1 MERNIKDIMKELETP
16 SAVNAQFTK
25 LLNSLSGLRV
35 ISNLGSQDLSRDEL
49 IDAMIKAII
58 DHLDAEQASLYLYT
72 GTVLNCVASLNWEQF
87 SKNESSINR
96 KPQSALITENIV
108 SETAAL
114 GKVRYVSN
122 FTTKNRNLL
131 RLQTGVHEIGSLIC
145 APLILNESLTGV
157 IELTHPDPEHFG
169 SWQEHSVIIY
179 ADFMSI
185 LLNNY
190 KLMHEMQN
198 ILDLRTEEL
207 SHSLEESE
215 KLRARFEEMSII
227 DSLTKLYNR
236 RYFYTEVPAGLSRA
250 IRYNKAFSL
259 LLMDLDLFKQVN
271 DTYGHACGDKALQAL
286 SDILRRFTREGDT
299 LARLGGEEFVL
310 ALPETNSEGALKL
323 AERIRATV
331 ADNDWICDGIEM
343 NITIS
348 IGISSLGKNTENELQ
363 NIDAQLSDILREADR
378 ALYFVKQNGRNK
390 VKSFMDIP

>member
-1 MERNIKDIMKELETP
+1 MERTIKDIMKKLETP

-49 IDAMIKAII
+49 IDAMIKAILE
-58 DHLDAEQASLYLYT
+58 HLDAEQASLYICN
-72 GTVLNCVASLNWEQF
+72 GAVLNCVASLNWEQF
-87 SKNESSINR
+87 SKNASSINR

-114 GKVRYVSN
+114 GKMRYVSN
-122 FTTKNRNLL
+122 FTTRNRNLL
-131 RLQTGVHEIGSLIC
+131 HLQTGVNEVGSLIC
-145 APLILNESLTGV
+145 APLILNGSLTGV

-179 ADFMSI
+179 TDFMSI

-331 ADNDWICDGIEM
+331 ADNDWLCDGIEM

-348 IGISSLGKNTENELQ
+348 IGISSLGKTTENELQ

>member
-1 MERNIKDIMKELETP
+1 
-16 SAVNAQFTK
+16 
-25 LLNSLSGLRV
+25 
-35 ISNLGSQDLSRDEL
+35 
-49 IDAMIKAII
+49 
-58 DHLDAEQASLYLYT
+58 
-72 GTVLNCVASLNWEQF
+72 
-87 SKNESSINR
+87 
-96 KPQSALITENIV
+96 
-108 SETAAL
+108 
-114 GKVRYVSN
+114 
-122 FTTKNRNLL
+122 
-131 RLQTGVHEIGSLIC
+131 
-145 APLILNESLTGV
+145 
-157 IELTHPDPEHFG
+157 
-169 SWQEHSVIIY
+169 
-179 ADFMSI
+179 
-185 LLNNY
+185 
-190 KLMHEMQN
+190 MHEMQN